1 MRFFQHFL
9 TQCYPHHPLKQEEI
23 WTHDI
28 PCIAHNYEFLMHSI
42 LGFSASQLIASD
54 SSVITSAM
62 DHRIKAIKAIKKRLA
77 ETSKTSITYEEA
89 NAMVATCY
97 ALTFQ
102 SISLED
108 GLVEYMTFIRGI
120 MIVMMQMMF
129 RGIKL
134 IFGNIIER
142 DRDAIL
148 EPIMA
153 NLPLIE
159 KTWVD
164 AALEAITNLKPLCLE
179 QVEVEYHQA
188 LVEIVQ
194 NLYVNSWDAYK
205 SYTKQYIWWTLLPH
219 YSFQELIN
227 PHNQVMILLH
237 SHWVSINEI
246 MSFITQQELHAR
258 EKLPTLREGQA
269 DIDPGFNR
277 WLRYMNSHVDYE
289 HQMYNQW
296 PMWVE
301 EQLNRDITFFGKT
314 R

>member
-1 MRFFQHFL
+1 
-9 TQCYPHHPLKQEEI
+9 
-23 WTHDI
+23 
-28 PCIAHNYEFLMHSI
+28 MHSI

-194 NLYVNSWDAYK
+194 NLYVNSWDGNFF
-205 SYTKQYIWWTLLPH
+205 LLIP
-219 YSFQELIN
+219 N
-227 PHNQVMILLH
+227 
-237 SHWVSINEI
+237 
-246 MSFITQQELHAR
+246 R
-258 EKLPTLREGQA
+258 RGQ
-269 DIDPGFNR
+269 
-277 WLRYMNSHVDYE
+277 L
-289 HQMYNQW
+289 
-296 PMWVE
+296 
-301 EQLNRDITFFGKT
+301 QLT
-314 R
+314 